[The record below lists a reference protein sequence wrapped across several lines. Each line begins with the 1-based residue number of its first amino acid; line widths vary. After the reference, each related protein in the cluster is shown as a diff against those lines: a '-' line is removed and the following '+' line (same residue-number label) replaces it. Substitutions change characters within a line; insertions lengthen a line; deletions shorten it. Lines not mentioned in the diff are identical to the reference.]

1 MAAFAH
7 VRATGV
13 RLPGCAGAARRAVI
27 GDHPIVMLVTE
38 SALPLDAILDTAFVG
53 IAFTRDRRFQH
64 ANPRFEE
71 IFGWAPGEIA
81 GESGRV
87 VWPSDMAYEAIGRRA
102 GPELQSGGAFEGE
115 FEMARRDG
123 SVFWAHLRARAIDP
137 RHPGSGGTIWIVDDI
152 TQRRRDAAALAEARD
167 QAEAASRAKSEFLAN
182 TSHELRTPLNGLLGL
197 VRLAQD
203 PALPLVRLREYL
215 EHIDD
220 SAQALAGLIS
230 DILDLSKIE
239 AGKLT
244 IERADFDLHQLL
256 GQMRDAYRE
265 LAGAKGLEL
274 RFELG
279 SGVPQWV
286 TGDPVRLRQIVAN
299 YLGNALKFTEQG
311 WIELRVSRRVD
322 GRTRIE
328 VRDSGPGIPLAVQP
342 RLFHPFSQADAST
355 TRRYGGTGLGLS
367 ICRQLAVLMGGGV
380 GMLSTVGEGSR
391 FWADLPLAAAVRP
404 TAEPLSRFA
413 PVDALQGARIL
424 LVEDHPVNTLVAE
437 ATLAHWGAQVV
448 TAANG
453 ELAVRAVAEAA
464 DQGEPFDAVLMDLQ
478 MPVLGG
484 IDATI
489 AIRQQ
494 HGPLA
499 LPVIALTADALVAQR
514 ENALRHGMNDFVSKP
529 IDPERLVR
537 VLAHWVRRA
546 RSVRR

>member
-1 MAAFAH
+1 
-7 VRATGV
+7 
-13 RLPGCAGAARRAVI
+13 
-27 GDHPIVMLVTE
+27 MLSTDT
-38 SALPLDAILDTAFVG
+38 ALPLDAILDTAFVG
-53 IAFTRDRRFQH
+53 IAFTRERQFQH

-71 IFGWAPGEIA
+71 IFGWGPGEMV
-81 GESGRV
+81 GQPGRA
-87 VWPSDMAYEAIGRRA
+87 VWPSDAAYGEIGERA
-102 GPELQSGGAFEGE
+102 TPVLQAGGAFEGE
-115 FEMARRDG
+115 FQMARRDG
-123 SVFWAHLRARAIDP
+123 SVFWANLRARAIDP
-137 RHPGSGGTIWIVDDI
+137 KHPGSGGTIWIVDDV
-152 TQRRRDAAALAEARD
+152 TERRRAAAALAEARD

-203 PALPLVRLREYL
+203 PSLPPARLREYL

-244 IERADFDLHQLL
+244 LEQVDFDLHQLL
-256 GQMRDAYRE
+256 AQMRDAYRE
-265 LAGAKGLEL
+265 LAAAKGLEL
-274 RFELG
+274 RFELDAA
-279 SGVPQWV
+279 VPRWV
-286 TGDPVRLRQIVAN
+286 SGDPVRLRQIVAN
-299 YLGNALKFTEQG
+299 FLGNALKFTERG
-311 WIELRVSRRVD
+311 WVELRVARRVD
-322 GRTRIE
+322 GRTRVE
-328 VRDSGPGIPLAVQP
+328 VRDSGPGVARAVQP

-380 GMLSTVGEGSR
+380 GMLSTPGEGSR
-391 FWADLPLAAAVRP
+391 FWADLPLRPARTHAAPAP
-404 TAEPLSRFA
+404 ARFA

-448 TAANG
+448 TVGNG
-453 ELAVRAVAEAA
+453 ELAIAAVGEATGRE
-464 DQGEPFDAVLMDLQ
+464 QPFDAVLMDLQ

-489 AIRQQ
+489 AIRRT
-494 HGPLA
+494 HGPTM
-499 LPVIALTADALVAQR
+499 LPVIALTADALEAQR
-514 ENALRHGMNDFVSKP
+514 ERALHHGMNDFLAKP

-537 VLAHWVRRA
+537 VLAHWVRRSRA
-546 RSVRR
+546 LRA